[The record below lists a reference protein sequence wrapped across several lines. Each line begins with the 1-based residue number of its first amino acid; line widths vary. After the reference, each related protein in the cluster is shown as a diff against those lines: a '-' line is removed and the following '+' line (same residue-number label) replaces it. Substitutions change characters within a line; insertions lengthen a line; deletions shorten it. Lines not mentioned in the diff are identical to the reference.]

1 MKKLL
6 KFYKN
11 NRIYCILM
19 IISLVCLL
27 VIIVSLLLYFTS
39 QISNSKY
46 GHRLDDIAEHPVE
59 TEINELKSSFESN
72 DKVLSTSIDVKGKI
86 IYVNL
91 TVKAELQNNDIQTL
105 CTESLSKL
113 TDEQKTYYDIQYIVK
128 RDGFNPYLGS
138 KSASKK
144 MIAWANFNYEEEK
157 ELTDDE
163 IGGDNDED

>member
-1 MKKLL
+1 MKKLI

-19 IISLVCLL
+19 FVSFICLL
-27 VIIVSLLLYFTS
+27 IIMVSLILYFTS

-46 GHRLDDIAEHPVE
+46 GTRLDDIAEHPVE
-59 TEINELKSSFESN
+59 NELNDLKNYFETN
-72 DKVLSTSIDVKGKI
+72 NKVESVNVDTNGKI

-91 TVKAELQNNDIQTL
+91 TVKPELSNSDIQTI
-105 CTESLSKL
+105 CTESLSRL
-113 TDEQKTYYDIQYIVK
+113 NDDQKTYYDIQYLVK
-128 RDGFNPYLGS
+128 REGLNPYLGS

-144 MIAWANFNYEEEK
+144 IIAWANFNYEEEK

-163 IGGDNDED
+163 IGGDE

>member
-1 MKKLL
+1 MKKLI

-19 IISLVCLL
+19 IISLICLL
-27 VIIVSLLLYFTS
+27 VIIASLILYFTS

-59 TEINELKSSFESN
+59 NEINDLKGYFESN
-72 DKVLSTSIDVKGKI
+72 DKVQSVSIDTKGKI

-91 TVKAELQNNDIQTL
+91 TVKAELANNDIQSI
-105 CTESLSKL
+105 CTESLAKL

-128 RDGFNPYLGS
+128 RDGLNPYLGS
-138 KSASKK
+138 KSVSKK

-163 IGGDNDED
+163 IGGDSDED

>member
-1 MKKLL
+1 MKKLI

-19 IISLVCLL
+19 IVSLICLI
-27 VIIVSLLLYFTS
+27 VIMISLLLYFTS

-59 TEINELKSSFESN
+59 NELNELKSSFESN
-72 DKVLSTSIDVKGKI
+72 DKVISVSVDTKGKI
-86 IYVNL
+86 VYVNL
-91 TVKAELQNNDIQTL
+91 TVKPELQNNDIQTL
-105 CTESLSKL
+105 CTESLAKF
-113 TDEQKTYYDIQYIVK
+113 TDEQKEYYDIQYLVK
-128 RDGFNPYLGS
+128 RDGLNPYLGS

-144 MIAWANFNYEEEK
+144 IIAWANFNYEEKE

-163 IGGDNDED
+163 IGGDE